1 MNPSLIL
8 WIGGGAVFGAAVM
21 ALALLGPSLL
31 KRRRTPVE
39 TPTQEHDSLVDHFN
53 QAMDDLLPLFIPDAP
68 GIPLNTGEQ
77 QVIRDME
84 HELAWG
90 DPDFRALFERRPND

>member
-1 MNPSLIL
+1 VNPNPIL
-8 WIGGGAVFGAAVM
+8 WIGAAAVFGAAVM

-31 KRRRTPVE
+31 KRRTPVE
-39 TPTQEHDSLVDHFN
+39 TPTQEHDPIIDHFN

-68 GIPLNTGEQ
+68 GIPLNTGEEW
-77 QVIRDME
+77 VIRDME